1 MLAWLASLFSGGC
14 VAFPMGKGHVS
25 RAQAV
30 VVSILQCYA
39 CFESLSCFPNE
50 YVIARLL
57 GAGSTDLRCG
67 LIFGYF
73 LGWRSQQGACF
84 LSAICTSIALRCFK
98 QWD

>member
-1 MLAWLASLFSGGC
+1 
-14 VAFPMGKGHVS
+14 MGKGHVS

-57 GAGSTDLRCG
+57 GAGSTRSVMWTYVWLFPRMEESARCMFFKRYLRINRIE
-67 LIFGYF
+67 IF
-73 LGWRSQQGACF
+73 
-84 LSAICTSIALRCFK
+84 
-98 QWD
+98 